1 MDKLSVFVAAVIA
14 CFILL
19 ACGAPPKQPVT
30 GADLVAT
37 AVAARYA
44 VTVDDVR
51 EVDGRYEWT
60 VSAVNG
66 SGYTWKGTLYV
77 KLVDAGNE
85 IVESHDFKVDEMMP
99 PGGKTTGL
107 KFASEYAPS
116 EMGGDITL
124 LKAEVDVAYYE
135 EPSAGGAD

>member
-1 MDKLSVFVAAVIA
+1 MAKLSVFVAAVIA
-14 CFILL
+14 CFVLL

-30 GADLVAT
+30 GADLVST
-37 AVAARYA
+37 AVAAHYA
-44 VTVDDVR
+44 VAVDDVR

-77 KLVDAGNE
+77 KLVDAGNK

-99 PGGKTTGL
+99 PGGKKTGL
-107 KFASEYAPS
+107 KFTSEYAPS
-116 EMGGDITL
+116 EMGGAITL

-135 EPSAGGAD
+135 EPSAGGIE

>member
-1 MDKLSVFVAAVIA
+1 MSKLSVFATAAIVCIV
-14 CFILL
+14 FL

-44 VTVDDVR
+44 VAVDDVR
-51 EVDGRYEWT
+51 EAGGRYEWT

-66 SGYTWKGTLYV
+66 SDYAWKGTLYV
-77 KLVDAGNE
+77 KLVDAENE
-85 IVESHDFKVDEMMP
+85 IVESHDFKVDEMVA

-107 KFASEYAPS
+107 KFTSEYAPS
-116 EMGGDITL
+116 EMGGDVTL

-135 EPSAGGAD
+135 EPSAGGTE

>member
-1 MDKLSVFVAAVIA
+1 MGKLSVFVTGAVV

-37 AVAARYA
+37 AVAARYV
-44 VTVDDVR
+44 VTVDGVR
-51 EVDGRYEWT
+51 EADGRYEWT

-66 SGYTWKGTLYV
+66 SDYAWKGTLYV
-77 KLVDAGNE
+77 KLVGAGNE
-85 IVESHDFKVDEMMP
+85 IVESHDFKVDEMVP
-99 PGGKTTGL
+99 PGGKTAGL
-107 KFASEYAPS
+107 KFTSEYAPS
-116 EMGGDITL
+116 EMGGDVTL

-135 EPSAGGAD
+135 EP

>member
-30 GADLVAT
+30 GADLVST
-37 AVAARYA
+37 AVAAHYA
-44 VTVDDVR
+44 VTVDGVR

-77 KLVDAGNE
+77 KLVDAGNK
-85 IVESHDFKVDEMMP
+85 IVESHDFMVDEMVP

-135 EPSAGGAD
+135 EPSAGGTE